1 MGAGEW
7 AIWAKGTGG
16 AKTLRNVWET
26 EWKPV
31 RLEQSVWEGGDG
43 WSQRQQDGSW
53 VVLPEKYIWE
63 GLFFYT
69 IFIYFVCIACGI
81 LVPRTRDRTHNPRIG
96 SATSQPQDHQGSPV
110 WGLPP
115 TVPGGS
121 VSKESAANAGQ
132 VVGSLVR
139 KIPWRRKWPPTPVFL
154 PGNPMNG
161 GAWWGCKELDTAQQ
175 LNRQHHRPP
184 VNHDHLSTCVLTGC
198 LAVFKRLLQIS
209 WDSRG

>member
-7 AIWAKGTGG
+7 AIWAEGTGG

-31 RLEQSVWEGGDG
+31 RLEQSMWEGGDG

-53 VVLPEKYIWE
+53 VVLPEKYVWE
-63 GLFFYT
+63 GFLFLLFFYN

-81 LVPRTRDRTHNPRIG
+81 LVPRTRDRTHSPYIG
-96 SATSQPQDHQGSPV
+96 SATSQPLDHQGSPV

-121 VSKESAANAGQ
+121 VSKESGCQCRTSGWIPGQEDPLEKKMATHSSILAWKSHGQRSLMGLQSLGLQRAGYSSATKPPAPPPACQ
-132 VVGSLVR
+132 
-139 KIPWRRKWPPTPVFL
+139 PW
-154 PGNPMNG
+154 
-161 GAWWGCKELDTAQQ
+161 
-175 LNRQHHRPP
+175 PP
-184 VNHDHLSTCVLTGC
+184 VNNVS
-198 LAVFKRLLQIS
+198 
-209 WDSRG
+209 